1 MVPRTMRAL
10 GLLLLVFG
18 IATTVLYFLEINVEF
33 LNWMGNWGHNV
44 AWGIRG
50 GAIVLG
56 LLLMS
61 MGGKGGD
68 KKKH

>member
-1 MVPRTMRAL
+1 MVPPTMRAL
-10 GLLLLVFG
+10 GLLLLLFG

-33 LNWMGNWGHNV
+33 LNWMGNWGANA